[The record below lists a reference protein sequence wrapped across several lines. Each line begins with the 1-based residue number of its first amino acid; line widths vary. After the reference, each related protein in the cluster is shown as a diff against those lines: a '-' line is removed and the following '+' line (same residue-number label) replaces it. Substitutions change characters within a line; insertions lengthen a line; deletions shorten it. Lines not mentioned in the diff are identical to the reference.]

1 MWLYFVIELQKM
13 RTAISWIPKGA
24 SKAMP
29 DDAEPPS
36 KEKINELIENGLLL
50 KKRGVFSFSCIA
62 YDDSIDVGVVRLQ
75 TYYSTS
81 SRLSEVDENKLKL
94 VSADQRERLTIS
106 LVERLDQS
114 SDRIRQSRRTMM
126 ETKDLGQDLSQHRQT
141 LLHSHSKLHGMD
153 EEEVFKAISSPLPF
167 IVLIVERKHQ
177 QQQQQTQTQLSEHK
191 ANVRNNKVNGST
203 TTDAEAA
210 LVVAKRPDSGDQ
222 EGSTEQNS
230 FSGAVP
236 AFDGRKNIYSYL
248 EFQEDRFEFFANLPI
263 PSCNTLIKCGDL
275 REKLPQ
281 KKIDKLL
288 RVNMRLVSNSPSL
301 MGRHRKRKVQTW
313 LLCLENTCMLLM

>member
-1 MWLYFVIELQKM
+1 
-13 RTAISWIPKGA
+13 
-24 SKAMP
+24 
-29 DDAEPPS
+29 
-36 KEKINELIENGLLL
+36 
-50 KKRGVFSFSCIA
+50 
-62 YDDSIDVGVVRLQ
+62 
-75 TYYSTS
+75 
-81 SRLSEVDENKLKL
+81 
-94 VSADQRERLTIS
+94 
-106 LVERLDQS
+106 
-114 SDRIRQSRRTMM
+114 M
-126 ETKDLGQDLSQHRQT
+126 E
-141 LLHSHSKLHGMD
+141 
-153 EEEVFKAISSPLPF
+153 
-167 IVLIVERKHQ
+167 
-177 QQQQQTQTQLSEHK
+177 
-191 ANVRNNKVNGST
+191 
-203 TTDAEAA
+203 
-210 LVVAKRPDSGDQ
+210 
-222 EGSTEQNS
+222 TEQNS